1 LGLSIYGLIDNK
13 LAIFYGASIF
23 LTAAIAIRLLYP
35 RLESSRRGWM
45 LLVIFSAGLLI
56 RGNFPAPKIRE
67 LGRDPKE
74 QSVIYLTENFDEGTT
89 VAAGSPG
96 VVWAANMRFANLSA
110 TDLPTDPTSEEF
122 YAWMVRQGI
131 SAIYADSTLYNGM
144 PPVWRLIEAQ
154 VGERIDRV
162 FQVDRGNYQI
172 LTLGAGP

>member
-1 LGLSIYGLIDNK
+1 
-13 LAIFYGASIF
+13 
-23 LTAAIAIRLLYP
+23 
-35 RLESSRRGWM
+35 
-45 LLVIFSAGLLI
+45 
-56 RGNFPAPKIRE
+56 
-67 LGRDPKE
+67 
-74 QSVIYLTENFDEGTT
+74 
-89 VAAGSPG
+89 
-96 VVWAANMRFANLSA
+96 MRFANLSA